1 MNSKKCKV
9 HIIYCHPS
17 KKSITY
23 KIKEA
28 YIKGLSQ
35 NNIEY
40 TITDLYESNFNT
52 DISEEEYLRENNNIE
67 CPLSDDILIEQKKI
81 NNSNI
86 LTFIFPLFWMDA
98 PSKLV
103 GYFSRVFTKGFKYDY
118 DDGINTTMKIMDET
132 NFLISAGSSYE
143 TLKGDGKIK
152 ALETIFI
159 NDRMAGKTERT
170 NMYFFTETAYVKE
183 KELNNEE
190 KHMKRAE
197 KIGKDTS

>member
-1 MNSKKCKV
+1 MINPKV
-9 HIIYCHPS
+9 HIVYAHPS
-17 KKSITY
+17 KKSITHE
-23 KIKEA
+23 IKEG
-28 YIKGLSQ
+28 YIQGLTE
-35 NNIEY
+35 NGIEY
-40 TITDLYESNFNT
+40 TLIDLYESNFNS
-52 DISEEEYLRENNNIE
+52 DITEDEYLRENNNIYS
-67 CPLSDDILIEQKKI
+67 PLSNEIILEQERI
-81 NNSNI
+81 NNADI

-118 DDGINTTMKIMDET
+118 DDGINTTMKTMDET

-143 TLKGDGKIK
+143 TLKEDGKIK

-190 KHMKRAE
+190 KHIKRAE
-197 KIGKDTS
+197 KIGKETS